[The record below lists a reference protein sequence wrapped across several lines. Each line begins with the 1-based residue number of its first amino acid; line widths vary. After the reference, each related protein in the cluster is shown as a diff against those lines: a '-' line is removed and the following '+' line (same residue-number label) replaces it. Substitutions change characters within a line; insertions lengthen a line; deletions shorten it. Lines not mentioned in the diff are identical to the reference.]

1 MDKEEIRN
9 VNIQFYTLFFSLLS
23 IIISI
28 ILTYNDKLSTE
39 EKTSFLGK
47 KTNYK
52 LTLFNRI
59 LILTIAIAFLHVN
72 YKSYMNA
79 KTKEKKLK
87 SYELQILASLF
98 TLIAASISLYVVS
111 VLTKETLVD
120 LENPVI

>member
-1 MDKEEIRN
+1 MDKEETRN

-47 KTNYK
+47 KTNYN

-72 YKSYMNA
+72 YKSYMNS

-111 VLTKETLVD
+111 VSTKETLVD

>member
-9 VNIQFYTLFFSLLS
+9 VSIQFYTLFFSLLS

-47 KTNYK
+47 KTNYN

-59 LILTIAIAFLHVN
+59 LILTIAIAFLYVN

-87 SYELQILASLF
+87 SYELQILAALF

>member
-9 VNIQFYTLFFSLLS
+9 INIQFYTLFFSLLS

-39 EKTSFLGK
+39 GKTSFLGK
-47 KTNYK
+47 KTNYN

-59 LILTIAIAFLHVN
+59 LILTIAIAFLYVN
-72 YKSYMNA
+72 YKSYKNA

-87 SYELQILASLF
+87 SYELQILAATF

>member
-9 VNIQFYTLFFSLLS
+9 VNIQFYTLLFSLLS

-39 EKTSFLGK
+39 GKTSFLGK
-47 KTNYK
+47 KTNYN

-59 LILTIAIAFLHVN
+59 LILSIAIAFLYVN

-111 VLTKETLVD
+111 VSTKETLVD

>member
-1 MDKEEIRN
+1 MDKEETRN

-47 KTNYK
+47 KTNYN

-59 LILTIAIAFLHVN
+59 LILTIAIAFLYVN

-111 VLTKETLVD
+111 VSTKETLVD

>member
-1 MDKEEIRN
+1 MDKEETRN

-39 EKTSFLGK
+39 GKTSFLGK
-47 KTNYK
+47 KTNYN

-59 LILTIAIAFLHVN
+59 LILSIAIAFLYVN

-87 SYELQILASLF
+87 SYELQILAALF

>member
-39 EKTSFLGK
+39 GKTSFLGK
-47 KTNYK
+47 KTNYN

-59 LILTIAIAFLHVN
+59 LILTIAIAFLYVN

>member
-47 KTNYK
+47 KTNYN

>member
-1 MDKEEIRN
+1 MDKEETRN

-39 EKTSFLGK
+39 GKTSFLGK
-47 KTNYK
+47 KTNYN

-59 LILTIAIAFLHVN
+59 LILSIAIAFLYVN

-111 VLTKETLVD
+111 VSTKETLVD

>member
-1 MDKEEIRN
+1 MDKEETRN

-39 EKTSFLGK
+39 GKTSFLGK
-47 KTNYK
+47 KTNYN

-59 LILTIAIAFLHVN
+59 LILTIAIAFLYVN

>member
-1 MDKEEIRN
+1 MDKEETRN

-39 EKTSFLGK
+39 GKTSFLGK
-47 KTNYK
+47 KTNYN

-59 LILTIAIAFLHVN
+59 LILTIAIAFLYVN

-111 VLTKETLVD
+111 VSTKETLVD

>member
-1 MDKEEIRN
+1 MDKEETRN

-39 EKTSFLGK
+39 GKTSFLGK
-47 KTNYK
+47 KTNYN

-59 LILTIAIAFLHVN
+59 LILSIAIAFLYVN

-79 KTKEKKLK
+79 KTKEK
-87 SYELQILASLF
+87 
-98 TLIAASISLYVVS
+98 
-111 VLTKETLVD
+111 
-120 LENPVI
+120 

>member
-1 MDKEEIRN
+1 MDKEETRN

-47 KTNYK
+47 KTNYN

-59 LILTIAIAFLHVN
+59 LILTIAIAFLYVN

>member
-1 MDKEEIRN
+1 
-9 VNIQFYTLFFSLLS
+9 
-23 IIISI
+23 
-28 ILTYNDKLSTE
+28 
-39 EKTSFLGK
+39 
-47 KTNYK
+47 
-52 LTLFNRI
+52 
-59 LILTIAIAFLHVN
+59 
-72 YKSYMNA
+72 MNA

>member
-1 MDKEEIRN
+1 MDKEETRN

-39 EKTSFLGK
+39 GKTSFLGK
-47 KTNYK
+47 KTNYN

>member
-1 MDKEEIRN
+1 MDKEETRN

-39 EKTSFLGK
+39 GKTSFLGK
-47 KTNYK
+47 KTNYN

-59 LILTIAIAFLHVN
+59 LILTIAIAFLYVN

-87 SYELQILASLF
+87 SYELQILAALF

>member
-1 MDKEEIRN
+1 MYKEEIRN

-28 ILTYNDKLSTE
+28 ILTYNDKLSTKG
-39 EKTSFLGK
+39 KTSFLGK
-47 KTNYK
+47 KTNYN

-59 LILTIAIAFLHVN
+59 LILTIAIAFLYVN

>member
-1 MDKEEIRN
+1 MDKEEIRT

-39 EKTSFLGK
+39 GKTSFLGK
-47 KTNYK
+47 KTNYN

-79 KTKEKKLK
+79 KTKETKLK

-111 VLTKETLVD
+111 VSTKETLVD

>member
-28 ILTYNDKLSTE
+28 ILTYNDKLSTKG
-39 EKTSFLGK
+39 KTSFLGK
-47 KTNYK
+47 KTNYN

-59 LILTIAIAFLHVN
+59 LILTIAIAFLYVN

>member
-1 MDKEEIRN
+1 MDKEETRN
-9 VNIQFYTLFFSLLS
+9 VNIQFYTLLFSLLS

-39 EKTSFLGK
+39 GKTSFLEK
-47 KTNYK
+47 KTNYN

-59 LILTIAIAFLHVN
+59 LILSIAIAFLYVN

-87 SYELQILASLF
+87 SYELQILAALF

-111 VLTKETLVD
+111 ILTKETLVD

>member
-39 EKTSFLGK
+39 GKTSFLGK
-47 KTNYK
+47 KTNYN

-59 LILTIAIAFLHVN
+59 LILSIAIAFLYVN

>member
-47 KTNYK
+47 KTNYN

-59 LILTIAIAFLHVN
+59 LILTIAIAFLYVN

>member
-39 EKTSFLGK
+39 GKTSFLGK
-47 KTNYK
+47 KTNYN

>member
-28 ILTYNDKLSTE
+28 ILTYNDKLSTKG
-39 EKTSFLGK
+39 KTSFLGK
-47 KTNYK
+47 KSNYN

-59 LILTIAIAFLHVN
+59 LILTIAIAFLYVN

>member
-9 VNIQFYTLFFSLLS
+9 VNIQFYTLLFSLLS

-39 EKTSFLGK
+39 GKTSFLGK
-47 KTNYK
+47 KTNYN

>member
-39 EKTSFLGK
+39 GKTSFLGK
-47 KTNYK
+47 KTNYN

-59 LILTIAIAFLHVN
+59 LILSIAIAFLYVN

-111 VLTKETLVD
+111 VSTKETLVD

>member
-47 KTNYK
+47 KTNYN

-59 LILTIAIAFLHVN
+59 LILTIAIAFLYVN

-111 VLTKETLVD
+111 VLTKETLAD

>member
-47 KTNYK
+47 KTNYN

-59 LILTIAIAFLHVN
+59 LILSIAIAFLYVN